1 MRRLDPTKKVSV
13 DESRRFF
20 PARFHSSVSPIPIP
34 IPELRI
40 ISVSPSQMLKL
51 DAGIKEE
58 GLETDRVE
66 IFGLRRSVGDVGF
79 ERQKEK

>member
-1 MRRLDPTKKVSV
+1 M
-13 DESRRFF
+13 SRDDFF

-34 IPELRI
+34 ELRT

>member
-1 MRRLDPTKKVSV
+1 M
-13 DESRRFF
+13 SRDDFF

-34 IPELRI
+34 IPIPELRT